1 MVGAAYATREGAN
14 ISVDAFEQILKPK
27 ACFIYKNIGNAIFL
41 ASVLYLV
48 YQSALYLRFTI
59 STHAMATVTKLP
71 LAYVYAS
78 LSIGFGLVTVRL
90 CVNWYKLIR
99 EFMES
104 PMDETGEV
112 EE

>member
-59 STHAMATVTKLP
+59 SHAMATVTKLP

-78 LSIGFGLVTVRL
+78 LSVGFGLVTVRL